1 MAIAFIQNRNF
12 IKIKG
17 FHKSD
22 REGEL
27 LYDIPHMWNLKR
39 NDTKQIYLQKRKR
52 LRLENELM
60 VAGGEG
66 EGLAEG
72 IAREFGVNMGTL
84 LYLKWTANK
93 DGITRALDVTWQPGW
108 KVSLG
113 ENATFTCV
121 AESLR
126 YSPETITTLL
136 TGYTPIQNKN
146 FLK

>member
-27 LYDIPHMWNLKR
+27 LYDIPHMWNLRR

-66 EGLAEG
+66 EGWVEG
-72 IAREFGVNMGTL
+72 IAREFGMNTCTL
-84 LYLKWTANK
+84 LYLKWTTSK
-93 DGITRALDVTWQPGW
+93 DCITRALSVIWHPGW
-108 KVSLG
+108 NVSLG
-113 ENATFTCV
+113 ENGYIYMCSRVPSLFT
-121 AESLR
+121 
-126 YSPETITTLL
+126 
-136 TGYTPIQNKN
+136 
-146 FLK
+146 